1 MTNWAPIRYLGYW
14 DVPLVFLVRFNGEY
28 YLFDCPFDNEVE
40 DYAEDYEVY
49 LFPEIPDEELPSDW
63 TKLRGLA
70 TRHLGRIP
78 VKDVQFDPTR
88 RRSVNTDVLE
98 RFATSAGRKP

>member
-14 DVPLVFLVRFNGEY
+14 DVPLVFLVRFNGER

-70 TRHLGRIP
+70 TRPLGRIP
-78 VKDVQFDPTR
+78 VREVQFDPTR

-98 RFATSAGRKP
+98 RFATPAGRKL